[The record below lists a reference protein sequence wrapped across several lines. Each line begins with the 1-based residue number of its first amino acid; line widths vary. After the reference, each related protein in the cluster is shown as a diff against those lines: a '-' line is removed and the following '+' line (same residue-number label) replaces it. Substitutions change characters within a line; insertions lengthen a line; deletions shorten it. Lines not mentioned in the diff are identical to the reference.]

1 MVKVYDIG
9 TFRMGARGGHF
20 AIVVLS
26 ALGRLT
32 MVVSSTIPA
41 WDASVNNCG
50 VVQDDRREPPRIE
63 GHRPGP
69 LGILSDQ
76 DSLLATTARC
86 QWRSATG
93 SPSNRPLSI
102 HGPSKSRAATSVT
115 SRSIRVRSFC
125 KDRLDRPEAHG
136 KRVFYRRGAR
146 SALTSRVVRI
156 RRAGCSRDR
165 RLAGDSGI
173 DHQLLG
179 SGRRRFTIHK
189 VWPAAEKGYPYDG
202 PVDLGCSQA
211 PSRGLSSP

>member
-1 MVKVYDIG
+1 
-9 TFRMGARGGHF
+9 MGETGPQI
-20 AIVVLS
+20 AILVFYVVPHLS
-26 ALGRLT
+26 S
-32 MVVSSTIPA
+32 MVSSTIPA
-41 WDASVNNCG
+41 WDASVNDFG
-50 VVQDDRREPPRIE
+50 VVQDDRREPARIE

-86 QWRSATG
+86 QWCSTTG
-93 SPSNRPLSI
+93 SPSNRPHSV
-102 HGPSKSRAATSVT
+102 HGPSKSRAAASVA
-115 SRSIRVRSFC
+115 SRLIRVRSFR
-125 KDRLDRPEAHG
+125 KDRLDREKAHG

-189 VWPAAEKGYPYDG
+189 VWPAAEKGYPREG
-202 PVDLGCSQA
+202 PVDLGCS
-211 PSRGLSSP
+211 

>member
-69 LGILSDQ
+69 LGIFSDQ

-86 QWRSATG
+86 QWSTEQYPSRYRHRDSATRTTQG
-93 SPSNRPLSI
+93 
-102 HGPSKSRAATSVT
+102 AAQPT
-115 SRSIRVRSFC
+115 
-125 KDRLDRPEAHG
+125 G
-136 KRVFYRRGAR
+136 RRGMN
-146 SALTSRVVRI
+146 
-156 RRAGCSRDR
+156 
-165 RLAGDSGI
+165 
-173 DHQLLG
+173 
-179 SGRRRFTIHK
+179 
-189 VWPAAEKGYPYDG
+189 
-202 PVDLGCSQA
+202 
-211 PSRGLSSP
+211 GLVPFM

>member
-69 LGILSDQ
+69 LGILSGPPGGEW
-76 DSLLATTARC
+76 SRFCRTR
-86 QWRSATG
+86 
-93 SPSNRPLSI
+93 RP
-102 HGPSKSRAATSVT
+102 G
-115 SRSIRVRSFC
+115 
-125 KDRLDRPEAHG
+125 
-136 KRVFYRRGAR
+136 RVFCRGA
-146 SALTSRVVRI
+146 RI

-165 RLAGDSGI
+165 RPAGDCGI
-173 DHQLLG
+173 DDQLLG

-189 VWPAAEKGYPYDG
+189 VWPAAEKAYPREG
-202 PVDLGCSQA
+202 PVDLGCSEA

>member
-41 WDASVNNCG
+41 LCASIGDSG
-50 VVQDDRREPPRIE
+50 VVTDDRREPPRIE

-86 QWRSATG
+86 QWFRTTG
-93 SPSNRPLSI
+93 SPSNRPHSA
-102 HGPSKSRAATSVT
+102 HGPSKSRAAASE
-115 SRSIRVRSFC
+115 
-125 KDRLDRPEAHG
+125 L
-136 KRVFYRRGAR
+136 
-146 SALTSRVVRI
+146 VVRLWASEASEEPFRAGQACEKPYGEAESADAPAWPRFLP
-156 RRAGCSRDR
+156 RRAHSTG
-165 RLAGDSGI
+165 GM
-173 DHQLLG
+173 
-179 SGRRRFTIHK
+179 
-189 VWPAAEKGYPYDG
+189 
-202 PVDLGCSQA
+202 
-211 PSRGLSSP
+211 

>member
-1 MVKVYDIG
+1 
-9 TFRMGARGGHF
+9 MGETGPQI
-20 AIVVLS
+20 AILVFYVVPHLS
-26 ALGRLT
+26 S
-32 MVVSSTIPA
+32 MVSSTIPA
-41 WDASVNNCG
+41 WDASVNDFG
-50 VVQDDRREPPRIE
+50 VVQDDRREPARIE

-93 SPSNRPLSI
+93 SPSNRPRLF
-102 HGPSKSRAATSVT
+102 HGPSKSRAATSRA

-125 KDRLDRPEAHG
+125 KDRLDRPKASRE
-136 KRVFYRRGAR
+136 RVFYRRGAR

-189 VWPAAEKGYPYDG
+189 VWPAAEKGYPREG
-202 PVDLGCSQA
+202 PVDLGCS
-211 PSRGLSSP
+211 

>member
-76 DSLLATTARC
+76 DSLLATTARF
-86 QWRSATG
+86 QGHWQSVEGPR
-93 SPSNRPLSI
+93 LI
-102 HGPSKSRAATSVT
+102 HPGSKSRAAASGTSAQDL
-115 SRSIRVRSFC
+115 SFEPFRAGQA
-125 KDRLDRPEAHG
+125 KRRKGHG
-136 KRVFYRRGAR
+136 RVFIGEE
-146 SALTSRVVRI
+146 LVP
-156 RRAGCSRDR
+156 
-165 RLAGDSGI
+165 L
-173 DHQLLG
+173 
-179 SGRRRFTIHK
+179 
-189 VWPAAEKGYPYDG
+189 
-202 PVDLGCSQA
+202 
-211 PSRGLSSP
+211 

>member
-1 MVKVYDIG
+1 
-9 TFRMGARGGHF
+9 MGETGPQI
-20 AIVVLS
+20 AILVFYVVPHLS
-26 ALGRLT
+26 S
-32 MVVSSTIPA
+32 MVSSTIPA
-41 WDASVNNCG
+41 WDASVNDFG
-50 VVQDDRREPPRIE
+50 VVQDDRREPARIE

-93 SPSNRPLSI
+93 SPSNRPHSA
-102 HGPSKSRAATSVT
+102 HGPSKSRAATSRA

-125 KDRLDRPEAHG
+125 KDRLDRPKASRE
-136 KRVFYRRGAR
+136 RVFYRRGAR

-165 RLAGDSGI
+165 RPAGDCGI
-173 DHQLLG
+173 DDQLLG

-189 VWPAAEKGYPYDG
+189 VWPAAETG
-202 PVDLGCSQA
+202 
-211 PSRGLSSP
+211 